1 MPIPREILDVT
12 HPKNT
17 VVIAYGREKSY
28 TLSASISAAETQ
40 QTAGYQKQAK
50 GRSTRA
56 INMILDH

>member
-28 TLSASISAAETQ
+28 TLSVSISAAETQ

-56 INMILDH
+56 INIILDH